1 MVDRLLDV
9 AAGFVIV
16 FVTYLLTRKN
26 DYTTIKDS
34 LSSAL
39 MCFRNLVQISLN
51 ESNKDAF
58 STDEKGVL
66 GSLNELNYAIKVSK
80 NLDNDSMKNAKFIAS
95 KLDDINSDLV
105 KLRNYLNLDELKEK
119 NTLQNDVK
127 IISDRFLMLDKKIK
141 KLPYYFISDIEA
153 KLLCKDE
160 NAKKLILRVTLGQN
174 EIYSALSF

>member
-1 MVDRLLDV
+1 M
-9 AAGFVIV
+9 
-16 FVTYLLTRKN
+16 
-26 DYTTIKDS
+26 
-34 LSSAL
+34 
-39 MCFRNLVQISLN
+39 QISLN

-58 STDEKGVL
+58 GTDEKEIL

-80 NLDNDSMKNAKFIAS
+80 NLDDDNMKNAKFIAS
-95 KLDDINSDLV
+95 KLDDINSDLI

-119 NTLQNDVK
+119 NALQNDIK

-141 KLPYYFISDIEA
+141 KLPYYFISEIET

-160 NAKKLILRVTLGQN
+160 NAKKLILRVALGQN